1 MTDIGGHFNT
11 SVVELLAIQPARLTN
26 FKGKPPVALLTFRFE
41 PTESYAVRNIALTQ
55 QQCIRLRDDLNLLL
69 TDTLSWLFTEQAL
82 QVREESPFD
91 FERQ

>member
-41 PTESYAVRNIALTQ
+41 PTESYADGI
-55 QQCIRLRDDLNLLL
+55 
-69 TDTLSWLFTEQAL
+69 
-82 QVREESPFD
+82 SP
-91 FERQ
+91 